1 MQCNSAQNDQRFSNV
16 HYSLNCFSVPLQAE
30 GRRPAIR
37 NSQFAIRNSQFAIR
51 NSQFAIR
58 NSQFPSVLAHFEAGS
73 HENQEISFVGSWL
86 PASSISKLSQPPSL
100 PATRLAQ
107 PLLPRQFKFLENIAC
122 VGGGDGSMRRY
133 TVSPHPFPIMLP
145 PIMLPLPSA
154 ADRPLGMPLRPS
166 TGPCKIRPFSTARFR
181 GCFRFNF

>member
-122 VGGGDGSMRRY
+122 VGGGGWFNAPVYRFS
-133 TVSPHPFPIMLP
+133 P
-145 PIMLPLPSA
+145 PISDHASSDHASPPICRRSPSRNA
-154 ADRPLGMPLRPS
+154 PPTLHRPLQDPS
-166 TGPCKIRPFSTARFR
+166 VFHRTFSRVLSF
-181 GCFRFNF
+181 